1 MLKKLKEILEENT
14 GITDINITSKTNL
27 KNDLGLNSFDLAQL
41 VCNVEDEFNIEIP
54 DDALKTIRTVGDV
67 IAFIEKQWFIIS
79 EKYNGKVL
87 SLL

>member
-67 IAFIEKQWFIIS
+67 IAFIEKQ
-79 EKYNGKVL
+79 
-87 SLL
+87 